1 MSSFFAM
8 GGYGAFIWPTYGLA
22 LLTMAGLIVWTMRRH
37 ARAAKLVAE
46 LEARRPARTRSRGAV

>member
-1 MSSFFAM
+1 MNGLFAM

-22 LLTMAGLIVWTMRRH
+22 TLTLLGLLVWTIRRH

-46 LEARRPARTRSRGAV
+46 LEARRPARPRRGAN